1 MLFYYLPV
9 SWYGGCFPN
18 VLRGPSGSGGKS
30 FGSKSLMGFDYM
42 LWGEEKDEGEG
53 EERRGRKKPQY
64 KGRYLA
70 GPTKT
75 DKLAWKMEA
84 LVLLSLCTILV
95 PFWATIFQSESQNI
109 KHDCLLQLQYSL
121 SNIPPK
127 FSGHWP
133 VIILLLL
140 HNKISAVLWLYMHH
154 TYIHVLGSRI
164 RIMDVCIT
172 HICIFASCTY
182 PDGQKIYACY
192 VQCIMDI
199 RIKHTCIICTQIRAK
214 GHRHACHRP
223 HHHRP
228 FQRCVLSRWLDRYK
242 RGRLPLWKTFYSSIL
257 PFWSFLKNENIFH
270 KESLILKSATEEDGR
285 IIASNSSFI
294 F

>member
-1 MLFYYLPV
+1 
-9 SWYGGCFPN
+9 
-18 VLRGPSGSGGKS
+18 
-30 FGSKSLMGFDYM
+30 MGFDYM
-42 LWGEEKDEGEG
+42 LWGEEKDEG

-121 SNIPPK
+121 SSIPPK

-199 RIKHTCIICTQIRAK
+199 WIKHNASYVHRSGPRVIVMLVIARIIIA
-214 GHRHACHRP
+214 
-223 HHHRP
+223 P
-228 FQRCVLSRWLDRYK
+228 FNVVC
-242 RGRLPLWKTFYSSIL
+242 
-257 PFWSFLKNENIFH
+257 
-270 KESLILKSATEEDGR
+270 SLGGWTDTKEDGCP
-285 IIASNSSFI
+285 SGKPFI
-294 F
+294 PPFSHFDHFWKMKINFTKNL